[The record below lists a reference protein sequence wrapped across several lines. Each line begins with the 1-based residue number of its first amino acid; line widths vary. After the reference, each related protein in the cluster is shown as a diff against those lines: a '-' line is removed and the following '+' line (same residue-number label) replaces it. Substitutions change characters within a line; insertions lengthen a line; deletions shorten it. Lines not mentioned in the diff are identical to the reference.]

1 MKKRTKIRA
10 LLVFGVIA
18 ALSGTAG
25 CARKDSDQTAAIQ
38 KSGTLRV
45 AITTGRSR
53 LAWVDENDGSYQGM
67 EPGIAS
73 TIAKGFGIEVSFV
86 PVESGRPLTE
96 VLEQGEADMAI
107 GSITDDGTL
116 SENFGMTTPYAYGY
130 LCAVTSRGN
139 YINSIAALNDSQI
152 GISSNVSSSSLLKLN
167 EAKTA
172 GEKTYSETDGRKALE
187 NGAIEAYICY
197 EDEAVSMIE
206 DEEIF
211 QAQTLTDTDPEGF
224 VAITKKENK
233 GLLEGMEALTQA
245 YLDALEKNDTATQAS
260 AE

>member
-1 MKKRTKIRA
+1 MKRKTRKKIW
-10 LLVFGVIA
+10 LIVSMIA
-18 ALSGTAG
+18 AVSVTAG
-25 CARKDSDQTAAIQ
+25 CAKKDSDQTSAIQ

-53 LAWVDENDGSYQGM
+53 LAWVDETDGNYHGM
-67 EPGIAS
+67 EPGIAT
-73 TIAKGFGIEVSFV
+73 TIAQGFNLEVSFV

-139 YINSIAALNDSQI
+139 FINSIAALNDIQI
-152 GISSNVSSSSLLKLN
+152 GISSNVSASSLLKLN
-167 EAKTA
+167 EAEPA
-172 GEKTYSETDGRKALE
+172 GERTYSETDGRKALE
-187 NGAIEAYICY
+187 NGAIQAYICY

-206 DEEIF
+206 EEEIF
-211 QAQTLTDTDPEGF
+211 QAQTLIDTEPEGF

-233 GLLEGMEALTQA
+233 GLLEGMEAITQS
-245 YLDALEKNDTATQAS
+245 YLDALEQDRTSTQAS